1 MTKVCPVCGKPFVA
15 NPSGGVR
22 PQRWCSPR
30 CRNIYHCRAH
40 DTRRRGGAVGPD
52 GRAPVSARACPIC
65 GKIFT
70 PKKSSGKYCSGT
82 CRDAAYKRR
91 LRAKLLAVRK
101 DIVCPICG
109 NTFTPKNSRGV
120 YCSRNCLAKAVRLR
134 NRKAPPA
141 SRACECCGK
150 EFTPKNSR
158 ARFCSKSC
166 MERAWRERNGK
177 VKSSATPPLNR
188 ATPFKDLKPR
198 SGDLKRSDLTSSDLR
213 VREYLS
219 LPDAERYQRRGTL
232 TKDELKMA
240 EKMWNQMHGLRMV

>member
-1 MTKVCPVCGKPFVA
+1 MTKVCPVCGRGFVA
-15 NPSGGVR
+15 NPSGGGR

-40 DTRRRGGAVGPD
+40 DTRQRGGAVGPD
-52 GRAPVSARACPIC
+52 GRVPIAARACPIC

-91 LRAKLLAVRK
+91 LRAKLFAVRK

-166 MERAWRERNGK
+166 MERAWRERHHSK
-177 VKSSATPPLNR
+177 VEKLRVEKLKSPKPSTFQPSTFQPSAER
-188 ATPFKDLKPR
+188 
-198 SGDLKRSDLTSSDLR
+198 R

-232 TKDELKMA
+232 SQAELKMA
-240 EKMWNQMHGLRMV
+240 EKMWNQMHGLRTV